1 MKTLKNILSLLMA
14 LAVICTLPLSAF
26 AAPFD
31 DAVIDFT
38 KSASVNIYKYDLTG
52 AEKDGIWDSSYVS
65 TGVRDESGVEAIL
78 GNPSRVSSLNA
89 NGTAYGYAV
98 PGVEFTTADN
108 GIELHIL
115 GLFINPE
122 THYTINSYIDKAA
135 TLKEE
140 SNYRLVKRLQE
151 HGYDI
156 TYVEILENSKGH
168 VNRANIAAELVK
180 KGYIESIDW
189 AFKNILHKDYGLYEP
204 PERLSS
210 IETIRFIREIGAV
223 AVWAHPYFHMTFDQ
237 AEEFLP
243 RAVAAGLQGM
253 ETIYSTYDDAT
264 TEKAKEVCR
273 RFGICESGG
282 SDFHGANK
290 PKISLG
296 KGFGNLRIPYEFY
309 ERLKSLKNT

>member
-1 MKTLKNILSLLMA
+1 MKTCDLHTHSVYSDGTFTPAELIDGA
-14 LAVICTLPLSAF
+14 IAAGLSAIAMTDHNTVSGLNEF
-26 AAPFD
+26 IAAGEGKP
-31 DAVIDFT
+31 IE
-38 KSASVNIYKYDLTG
+38 L
-52 AEKDGIWDSSYVS
+52 
-65 TGVRDESGVEAIL
+65 
-78 GNPSRVSSLNA
+78 
-89 NGTAYGYAV
+89 V
-98 PGVEFTTADN
+98 PGVEFTTAYN

-122 THYTINSYIDKAA
+122 THYTINSYINKAA

-264 TEKAKEVCR
+264 TKKAKEVCR

-296 KGFGNLRIPYEFY
+296 KGYGNLRIPYEFY
-309 ERLKSLKNT
+309 QQLKNLKNT

>member
-1 MKTLKNILSLLMA
+1 MKTCDLHTHSVYSDGTFTPAELIDGA
-14 LAVICTLPLSAF
+14 IGAGLSAIAMTDHNTISGLNEF
-26 AAPFD
+26 AAAGEGKP
-31 DAVIDFT
+31 IE
-38 KSASVNIYKYDLTG
+38 L
-52 AEKDGIWDSSYVS
+52 
-65 TGVRDESGVEAIL
+65 
-78 GNPSRVSSLNA
+78 
-89 NGTAYGYAV
+89 V

-210 IETIRFIREIGAV
+210 IETICFIREIGAV

-243 RAVAAGLQGM
+243 RAVDAGLQGM

-264 TEKAKEVCR
+264 TKKAKEVCR

-296 KGFGNLRIPYEFY
+296 KGFGNLRIPYGFY

>member
-1 MKTLKNILSLLMA
+1 MKTCDLHTHSVYSDGTFTPAELIDGA
-14 LAVICTLPLSAF
+14 IDAGLSAIAMTDHNTVSGLNEF
-26 AAPFD
+26 IAAGEGKP
-31 DAVIDFT
+31 IE
-38 KSASVNIYKYDLTG
+38 L
-52 AEKDGIWDSSYVS
+52 
-65 TGVRDESGVEAIL
+65 
-78 GNPSRVSSLNA
+78 
-89 NGTAYGYAV
+89 V

-243 RAVAAGLQGM
+243 RAVDAGLQGM
-253 ETIYSTYDDAT
+253 ETIYSTYDDET

-296 KGFGNLRIPYEFY
+296 KGFGNLRIPYGFY
-309 ERLKSLKNT
+309 ERLKSLKKT